1 MHRIEN
7 SIDRCFVN
15 QAEKCKI
22 DYLSDTSEILS
33 GLTKATAILCPEEQ
47 RLWVYS

>member
-1 MHRIEN
+1 MRRLEN
-7 SIDRCFVN
+7 VIDRCFAN
-15 QAEKCKI
+15 QAEKSKI
-22 DYLSDTSEILS
+22 DYLNGSSEVLS